1 VAGGEVGSMNWRF
14 RVSARGV
21 EGSDVAGGDARYF
34 EVILVLRF
42 ALNPHIV

>member
-1 VAGGEVGSMNWRF
+1 VVGGEVGSMNWRF

-42 ALNPHIV
+42 VLNSHFV

>member
-1 VAGGEVGSMNWRF
+1 MAGGEVGSMNWRF
-14 RVSARGV
+14 RVSARVV

-42 ALNPHIV
+42 VLNSHFV

>member
-1 VAGGEVGSMNWRF
+1 MVGVEVDSMNWRF

-42 ALNPHIV
+42 ALNSHLV

>member
-1 VAGGEVGSMNWRF
+1 MNWRF
-14 RVSARGV
+14 RLSARSV

-42 ALNPHIV
+42 ALNSHLV